1 MILGYSMLDLQY
13 FLIKIRDFIMPL
25 YQGKTFVKEWFLL
38 SVTIIVCCKCIISW
52 MLRPDLIDEATRYSL
67 QILVIFYCSA
77 FVSEFDENATAWISA
92 PIRSPV
98 STVSDG
104 SNSNASKSWKSTF
117 FLGVLTTGCWPGD
130 YGTETRDWPW
140 RGHTV
145 NGSAL
150 VMGRDQ
156 NPRHVLIIRT
166 EIWRSYSGTRLQ
178 NHKT

>member
-13 FLIKIRDFIMPL
+13 FLLKIRDFIMPL
-25 YQGKTFVKEWFLL
+25 YRGKTFVKEWFLL
-38 SVTIIVCCKCIISW
+38 SVNDDHLLQVYNFMNAKAWPDWWGNKILSANIGDFLLFCIRIWWECHSV
-52 MLRPDLIDEATRYSL
+52 DL
-67 QILVIFYCSA
+67 
-77 FVSEFDENATAWISA
+77 
-92 PIRSPV
+92 SPNTEPRV
-98 STVSDG
+98 NSDG
-104 SNSNASKSWKSTF
+104 GNSNASKSWKSTF

-130 YGTETRDWPW
+130 YGTETWDWPW
-140 RGHTV
+140 RGQTV

-166 EIWRSYSGTRLQ
+166 EIWRRHSNTRLQ